1 MSSSSLISKLQ
12 YILNVQYVLMILI
25 SIKEFERWW
34 FFGAGHKKKKKLL
47 LMKLFGILKLKDTQ
61 HFPTTRSQE
70 IKNKYASR
78 FLLFHSHTGYC
89 SFDLH
94 IQVNVCESKK
104 KKNHTSVWLLS
115 ISHLCLAQNCRQ
127 PRPWGNQE
135 LSCWIPT
142 EPPCSCRHSSLILNF
157 L

>member
-1 MSSSSLISKLQ
+1 MMVFWCWPQ
-12 YILNVQYVLMILI
+12 
-25 SIKEFERWW
+25 
-34 FFGAGHKKKKKLL
+34 KKKKLL
-47 LMKLFGILKLKDTQ
+47 LIKLFGILKLKDTQ

-104 KKNHTSVWLLS
+104 KKNHTSV
-115 ISHLCLAQNCRQ
+115 
-127 PRPWGNQE
+127 
-135 LSCWIPT
+135 
-142 EPPCSCRHSSLILNF
+142 
-157 L
+157 

>member
-1 MSSSSLISKLQ
+1 MMVIWCWPQ
-12 YILNVQYVLMILI
+12 
-25 SIKEFERWW
+25 
-34 FFGAGHKKKKKLL
+34 KKKKKLL
-47 LMKLFGILKLKDTQ
+47 MMKLFGILKLKDTQ

-104 KKNHTSVWLLS
+104 KKKSHIYLTSLHKPSLLS
-115 ISHLCLAQNCRQ
+115 PELQATQALRKPRTFLLESNRGSLLMSAQ
-127 PRPWGNQE
+127 
-135 LSCWIPT
+135 LSDIKF
-142 EPPCSCRHSSLILNF
+142 S
-157 L
+157 